1 MMRFLFNPDD
11 WLGRH
16 QGVCL
21 FLTFLLV
28 LAEGALSHA

>member
-1 MMRFLFNPDD
+1 MMPLLLNPDD

-21 FLTFLLV
+21 LV
-28 LAEGALSHA
+28 VAALVVIGGSI

>member
-16 QGVCL
+16 ENICL
-21 FLTFLLV
+21 LLV
-28 LAEGALSHA
+28 AVLVVIGGSL

>member
-1 MMRFLFNPDD
+1 MMRRLLGPND

-21 FLTFLLV
+21 VLLASTLLIV
-28 LAEGALSHA
+28 GSL